1 MKRSPFRAAAVA
13 LLVLVAIAGCSPG
26 ARPVARVGNRTI
38 TVDDFA
44 RAAQV
49 AAPNIPL
56 PPEQAKAML
65 LENLVRREMLIVA
78 AHAHGLDTTKF
89 ARNFVKSNR
98 EQVLLQAVT
107 AQFTP
112 FDPGV
117 TEAEMREMYE
127 WQKDAGDLQVVYA
140 PDLRTAQ
147 LAKAKIAAGADFGE
161 VADMFSAGSLQ
172 PGGRMGRR
180 TPGTLPLALDD
191 ALRKLPVG
199 TIGGP
204 YQTQQGWYLVRVL
217 SRQKVDVPP
226 FDMLRSQVREM
237 VRQRKWQAAFLD
249 AVARLERAYHVTVAP
264 DAAQTLFRL
273 FTPGRV
279 GGLEPW
285 IPDARE
291 RAQVLATFDGGT
303 FTLGEA
309 MEDLERADLE
319 RPNGAQTP
327 ALYNWVRERCMTRV
341 AMLEA
346 ARRHLDE
353 EPDVARTLRDK
364 EDDYFLKSEAA
375 YALSAL
381 PAPDAASLRATWDA
395 VKERYPQLAWARVA
409 WYDTPDT
416 AMANRIAAEPHP
428 ASLADAVRSADPAAT
443 PSVEVIRF
451 PNPDPRWNSEMPE
464 FMRLQPGEWSGP
476 RPVEGGWR
484 VLQLL
489 EKQQVVLQ
497 WEQLTP
503 QMQQAV
509 ANNAMQGARE
519 QRAQAYTDSLRRAI
533 NPIPIPDALRH
544 VPWPA
549 PSAIEP

>member
-13 LLVLVAIAGCSPG
+13 LLVLVTIAGCSPG
-26 ARPVARVGNRTI
+26 SRPVARVGNRTI

-44 RAAQV
+44 RAAEV

-78 AHAHGLDTTKF
+78 AHAHGLDTTKY
-89 ARNFVKSNR
+89 ARGYLEANR

-107 AQFTP
+107 ARFTP

-127 WQKDAGDLQVVYA
+127 WQKQAGDLQVVFA
-140 PDLRTAQ
+140 PDLRTIRLAQ
-147 LAKAKIAAGADFGE
+147 EKIAAGADFGA

-180 TPGTLPLALDD
+180 SPGTLPLPLDD
-191 ALRKLPVG
+191 ALRTLPVG
-199 TIGGP
+199 KISEP
-204 YQTQQGWYLVRVL
+204 IQTQQGWYLVRVL
-217 SRQKVDVPP
+217 DRKAMDVPP
-226 FDMLRSQVREM
+226 FDMLRAQVHEM

-249 AVARLERAYHVTVAP
+249 AVARLERAYHVKVAP

-279 GGLEPW
+279 PGVEPW
-285 IPDARE
+285 HPDAKE
-291 RAQVLATFDGGT
+291 QAQVLATFDGGT
-303 FTLGEA
+303 FTLADA
-309 MEDLERADLE
+309 MEDLDRADLE
-319 RPNGAQTP
+319 RPNGAMIP

-346 ARRHLDE
+346 KCRHLAE

-364 EDDYFLKSEAA
+364 EDDYFLKSEVA
-375 YALSAL
+375 YALSSL
-381 PAPDAASLRATWDA
+381 PPPDAATVRATWDA
-395 VKERYPQLAWARVA
+395 VKERYPQLVWARVA
-409 WYDTPDT
+409 WFDTPDS
-416 AMANRIAAEPHP
+416 AKAGRVAAEPHP
-428 ASLADAVRSADPAAT
+428 ASLADAVQGVDPAAA
-443 PSVEVIRF
+443 PAVEVVRF
-451 PNPDPRWNSEMPE
+451 PNPDPRWNTAMPE
-464 FMRLQPGEWSGP
+464 LMRLQPGEWSGP
-476 RPVEGGWR
+476 RPVEGGYR

-489 EKQQVVLQ
+489 EKQQGVLA

-533 NPIPIPDALRH
+533 NPVPIPDALTH